1 MNQNSFD
8 KILIKKP
15 LFDLLYYRDNGR
27 NNSFDQ
33 TQLCYNKCQQKFTK
47 AKDHCKIL
55 SEVLN
60 VMEQEIDH
68 SNGGGMNMDT
78 RKKFEKVS
86 IGLQLK
92 NSLK

>member
-1 MNQNSFD
+1 
-8 KILIKKP
+8 
-15 LFDLLYYRDNGR
+15 
-27 NNSFDQ
+27 
-33 TQLCYNKCQQKFTK
+33 
-47 AKDHCKIL
+47 
-55 SEVLN
+55 
-60 VMEQEIDH
+60 MEQEIDH